1 MKNGNCDAVDRHIQ
15 GWVRRGPMAS
25 GRAFLFSVW
34 LVLLLGAVPDAWA
47 GSVWFHATKQAA
59 AKRILSKG
67 LNPARFK
74 PTARF
79 GKGLYLARKPS
90 TAVAETGKRNVVI
103 RMRTSKGLKARIL
116 DLRNAT
122 KERLRSL
129 MGKRYDLRGKV
140 KNRVIGPK
148 LGHTLGS
155 KAAGQGR
162 AIQYRSAKNG
172 GINLFVPKS
181 LVRQKP
187 RLVRPEKVYPRGR

>member
-1 MKNGNCDAVDRHIQ
+1 MKRGKLKAADRHFQ
-15 GWVRRGPMAS
+15 GSVRRGRMACD
-25 GRAFLFSVW
+25 RIFLFVGCFLFLALS
-34 LVLLLGAVPDAWA
+34 GPPAWA

-67 LNPARFK
+67 LSPSRFK
-74 PTARF
+74 PGARF

-90 TAVAETGKRNVVI
+90 TAVVETGKRNVVI
-103 RMRTSKGLKARIL
+103 RMRASKGMKARTL

-122 KERLRSL
+122 KERLHSL
-129 MGKRYDLRGKV
+129 VGKRYDLRGKV

-172 GINLFVPKS
+172 GINLFVPKT

-187 RLVRPEKVYPRGR
+187 RLVRPEKIYARGR